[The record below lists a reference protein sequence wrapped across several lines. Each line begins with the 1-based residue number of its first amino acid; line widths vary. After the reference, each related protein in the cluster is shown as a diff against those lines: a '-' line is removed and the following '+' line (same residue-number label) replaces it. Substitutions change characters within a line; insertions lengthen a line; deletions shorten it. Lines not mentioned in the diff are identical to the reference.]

1 MIRQLSLLVAAF
13 AAAGTMAEAGTPASV
28 PMTRDGGVYVVP
40 VSVNGVATLDCVVDS
55 GAADVNIPADV
66 FRKLVRAGTV
76 KKEDFLGTT
85 TYTLADGTDEP
96 SRTFRIHQLKV
107 GNIVLTNVTASIG
120 GTGSTALLGQS
131 FLGRFRSWSLD
142 NTHHT
147 LALLDP
153 LQAPVMADRD
163 PPASHG
169 PMPKGHPGSE
179 GTVAQTGGSPRGGED
194 DSPAVASRQPDPDD
208 GRLTA
213 QHSDS
218 H

>member
-1 MIRQLSLLVAAF
+1 MFRHLGLAAIL
-13 AAAGTMAEAGTPASV
+13 AAGTLAAASAAPASV
-28 PMTRDGGVYVVP
+28 PMRRDGGVYVVP
-40 VSVNGVATLDCVVDS
+40 VSVNGIVTLDCVVDS

-76 KKEDFLGTT
+76 TKADFLGTT

-96 SRTFRIHQLKV
+96 SRTFRIHSLKV

-120 GTGSTALLGQS
+120 GTGSMALLGQS

-142 NTHHT
+142 NTHHM

-153 LQAPVMADRD
+153 LQAPVVADRD
-163 PPASHG
+163 PPASHIRL
-169 PMPKGHPGSE
+169 PPGHPGSD
-179 GTVAQTGGSPRGGED
+179 GTVAQTSGGPHGTED